1 MEKQELITSFANSSI
16 EEVRLSFQT
25 YKGRQYL
32 SLWLWFKNDDDNWQP
47 SKKGLILPLDLLS
60 DLKKAVDAALAK
72 IEFEES
78 RDSVQAEK
86 EKLRDAENFFKKAE
100 EEGKET

>member
-1 MEKQELITSFANSSI
+1 MEKQELITSFSKNSL

-25 YKGRQYL
+25 YKGRRYL
-32 SLWLWFKNDDDNWQP
+32 SLWLWFKDDDDSWQP

-60 DLKKAVDAALAK
+60 DLKKAVDAALARV
-72 IEFEES
+72 EFEEAG
-78 RDSVQAEK
+78 DSVEAEK

-100 EEGKET
+100 EEGKKT